1 MMMHVA
7 SSEKMIDR
15 HVEFREDDCIASMID
30 RIGDGAASPSK
41 DDGLL
46 LSFIWSAM
54 TMTAPAGPAPPP
66 LGLAL
71 RRLMIPSAELPS
83 ASSGKT
89 RSLGS
94 SAAPAS
100 QPPLCHV
107 CSARRSSSG
116 VSSSHFDRR
125 RLRLPSPKIQA
136 PAGRSSPAVALRPA
150 VGEDLEPVCLSP
162 FCKRV
167 GQADKMLVAF
177 L

>member
-1 MMMHVA
+1 
-7 SSEKMIDR
+7 MIDR

-71 RRLMIPSAELPS
+71 RRLMIPSAGLPS

-89 RSLGS
+89 RNLGS
-94 SAAPAS
+94 SVMCARLGAAR
-100 QPPLCHV
+100 LF
-107 CSARRSSSG
+107 RG
-116 VSSSHFDRR
+116 VVQSFRR
-125 RLRLPSPKIQA
+125 RLRLSSPKIQV